1 MYRFAFALAAGLLTL
16 APPQESQA
24 SVTAKISLSQQRMEV
39 HIDGKLTHTWAV
51 STGAQDFETPAGTYT
66 PYWLSK
72 DHRSQ
77 KYDDAPMPYA
87 VFFRG
92 GYAVHGTTA
101 LGRLGRPA
109 SHGCVRLSP
118 SNARRFFELVQQHGM
133 PASKIIIHDA
143 PAQRAEKLHVAEI
156 GGMRE
161 RSETSPKSN
170 RPRVAQAQ
178 RMVTP
183 SYSNGAPLAYA
194 GRHPNAP
201 ILVYQVGP
209 QGQMIPVGYRRF

>member
-1 MYRFAFALAAGLLTL
+1 MNRFALALAAGFL
-16 APPQESQA
+16 AMMPSHNSQA
-24 SVTAKISLSQQRMEV
+24 SVTAKISLAQQRMEV

-51 STGAQDFETPAGTYT
+51 STGAEDFETPAGTYT

-92 GYAVHGTTA
+92 GYAVHGTNA

-156 GGMRE
+156 GGKRE
-161 RSETSPKSN
+161 RGELPSKSN
-170 RPRVAQAQ
+170 RSPPARTARA
-178 RMVTP
+178 VTP
-183 SYSNGAPLAYA
+183 AFRNEASMTYA